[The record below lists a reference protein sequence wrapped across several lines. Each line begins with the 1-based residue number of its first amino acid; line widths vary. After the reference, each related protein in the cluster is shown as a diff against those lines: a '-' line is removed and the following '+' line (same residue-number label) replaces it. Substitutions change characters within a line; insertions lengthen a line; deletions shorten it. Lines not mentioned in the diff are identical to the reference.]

1 MDLLDTLL
9 GVQPGS
15 AMDRIRA
22 RRSIARTHTQ
32 ESYRALFTPGDADGF
47 TPGERFAVGA
57 YVGAL
62 HGGGAL
68 AAHYAAELAK
78 HAPGLAGAVTSAAAA
93 TRADG
98 PHGAYPAGPL
108 SAENT
113 PAPAFAL
120 PVDVAAALGPRLA
133 AAFAH
138 AHFLVFHPRDAAPE
152 RFVPLLAAGWTTPQ
166 IITLSQMVSFL
177 AYQLRAAHGLAVL
190 ARHVG
195 DTA

>member
-9 GVQPGS
+9 GVPPGS

-22 RRSIARTHTQ
+22 RRSVARTHTQ
-32 ESYRALFTPGDADGF
+32 DSYRVLFTPEEPGGF
-47 TPGERFAVGA
+47 APAERFAVGA
-57 YVGAL
+57 YVSAL
-62 HGGGAL
+62 HGESPL
-68 AAHYAAELAK
+68 AAHYAAELARR
-78 HAPGLAGAVTSAAAA
+78 APALAPLVAAAAEA

-108 SAENT
+108 RAENT
-113 PAPAFAL
+113 PAPAFVL
-120 PVDVAAALGPRLA
+120 PADVAAALGARLA

-152 RFVPLLAAGWTTPQ
+152 RFAPLLAAGWTTPG
-166 IITLSQMVSFL
+166 IVTLSQMVSFL

-195 DTA
+195 DAA